1 MLGYL
6 ALVPIGLLVGYFV
19 GIVGIGAGVIL
30 MPMLLAYGFTLTQAV
45 AAGLFLQVVPQS
57 LPGLWVYWKHG
68 EVRMWECIVLAVASA
83 LGMLGG
89 AWMANKGWLSKRT
102 LYWILFTLM
111 ALSTAYVFCR
121 YLWLGIGD
129 VGVV

>member
-30 MPMLLAYGFTLTQAV
+30 MPLLLGYGFTLTQAV

-68 EVRMWECIVLAVASA
+68 EVRLWECVVLAVASA
-83 LGMLGG
+83 LGMFGG
-89 AWMANKGWLSKRT
+89 AWMANKGWLSKR
-102 LYWILFTLM
+102 I
-111 ALSTAYVFCR
+111 ACEKRVR
-121 YLWLGIGD
+121 Q
-129 VGVV
+129 